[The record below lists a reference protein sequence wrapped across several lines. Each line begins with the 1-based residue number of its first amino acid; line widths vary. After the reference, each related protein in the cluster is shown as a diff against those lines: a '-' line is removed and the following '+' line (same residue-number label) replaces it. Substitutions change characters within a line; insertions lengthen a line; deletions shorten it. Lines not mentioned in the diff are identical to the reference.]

1 VSAAP
6 RGSPLVLKSLR
17 GQVYDHLRQLL
28 NRGELPPGHFLDLD
42 ALEARLGVSRTPLRD
57 ALLQLEAEGF
67 VSILARRGVQVRPL
81 RRDDVRHIYEI
92 VGALE
97 GAALLAAFP
106 RLGPAEAA
114 TLRRLNREMR
124 TAVESGDFD
133 RYYDRNLAFHDVF
146 LDRCDNERL
155 VRLVRTLKQR
165 LYDWPRR
172 RGFVKAWE
180 VASVRE
186 HAAFARLVEK
196 GDARGAAD
204 HLRDVHWSYAVQE
217 RFVEQYYFSDDAPI
231 APIAASR
238 AHAAPAKA
246 VPTES
251 RTPR

>member
-1 VSAAP
+1 MAPPAARP
-6 RGSPLVLKSLR
+6 VAPKPLR
-17 GQVYDHLRQLL
+17 EPVYEHLRLL
-28 NRGELPPGHFLDLD
+28 MARGELRPGGYLDLA
-42 ALEARLGVSRTPLRD
+42 ALESRLGVSRTPLRD

-67 VSILARRGVQVRPL
+67 VTILPRRGVRVRPL
-81 RRDDVRHIYEI
+81 TRDDVRHLYEI
-92 VGALE
+92 IGALE

-106 RLGPAEAA
+106 RIGSAGAA

-124 TAVESGDFD
+124 EAVHAGDFD
-133 RYYDRNLAFHDVF
+133 RYYARNLAFHDVF

-180 VASVRE
+180 TASVGE

-204 HLRDVHWSYAVQE
+204 HLRDVHWSYEVQR
-217 RFVEQYYFSDDAPI
+217 RFVEEYYFPAE
-231 APIAASR
+231 AAR
-238 AHAAPAKA
+238 GG
-246 VPTES
+246 
-251 RTPR
+251 RR

>member
-1 VSAAP
+1 MRAGP
-6 RGSPLVLKSLR
+6 QGSPLVLKSLR
-17 GQVYDHLRQLL
+17 EQVYEHLRQLL
-28 NRGELPPGHFLDLD
+28 NRGELRPGHFLDLD

-67 VSILARRGVQVRPL
+67 VTILPRRGVQVRPL
-81 RRDDVRHIYEI
+81 RRDDIRHVYEI

-106 RLGPAEAA
+106 RLGPGEAA
-114 TLRRLNREMR
+114 ALRRLNREMKA
-124 TAVESGDFD
+124 AVEAGDFD

-146 LDRCDNERL
+146 LDRSDNDRL

-180 VASVRE
+180 LASVRE

-196 GDARGAAD
+196 GDARAAAD

-217 RFVEQYYFSDDAPI
+217 RFVEQYYFAEDAE
-231 APIAASR
+231 
-238 AHAAPAKA
+238 AAPGPGA
-246 VPTES
+246 
-251 RTPR
+251 PR